1 MNKIEEK
8 SNTAH
13 HPLYTLKVQS
23 NNHAW
28 KLITFSAE
36 TKLLPPVMDG
46 NV

>member
-8 SNTAH
+8 SNTAQ

-23 NNHAW
+23 NNHVL
-28 KLITFSAE
+28 KLITFSAK
-36 TKLLPPVMDG
+36 TKLLPPVMDD